1 MLSLFCRYNIHPPLL
16 AFVKFADRFA
26 ERIVVATAGGS
37 ANAAAATRFSDHP
50 APSVGDV
57 GKALDWW
64 AAKAVQTDTE
74 MHRLNLEER
83 RWGVHSANG
92 VIFGCT
98 SP

>member
-1 MLSLFCRYNIHPPLL
+1 MLSLFCGYNIHPPLL